1 LGAVI
6 AVVTVERA
14 SDAEPIIGAL
24 LAGGISAIELTLR
37 TPAALPALK
46 LMRGAAPHL
55 RLGAGTVLTPA
66 QADLAQ
72 AAGADFALA
81 PGLDEETVRHC
92 ARIGLPFIPGVATA
106 SEIQKA
112 TNLGCRF
119 LKFFP
124 AEALGGARGLRM
136 LNAPFEHLGLRFLPL
151 GGIEATLAGGY
162 LAQRCVATV
171 GGSWIASAER
181 IRRGAWDEIREQAA
195 AAMAIGRSAPPSI

>member
-1 LGAVI
+1 MI
-6 AVVTVERA
+6 AVVTVERE
-14 SDAEPIIGAL
+14 SDAEPIIEAL
-24 LAGGISAIELTLR
+24 VAGGIGAIELTLR
-37 TPAALPALK
+37 TPAALSSLK
-46 LMRGAAPHL
+46 LMRAAAPNV

-66 QADLAQ
+66 QADLAR

-112 TNLGCRF
+112 VNLGCRF
-119 LKFFP
+119 LKLFP

-136 LNAPFEHLGLRFLPL
+136 LNAPFEHLGLRYLPL
-151 GGIEATLAGGY
+151 GGIDATLAGGY

-181 IRRGAWDEIREQAA
+181 IRRQAWDEIREQAA
-195 AAMAIGRSAPPSI
+195 AAVAIGGSKPTSIS